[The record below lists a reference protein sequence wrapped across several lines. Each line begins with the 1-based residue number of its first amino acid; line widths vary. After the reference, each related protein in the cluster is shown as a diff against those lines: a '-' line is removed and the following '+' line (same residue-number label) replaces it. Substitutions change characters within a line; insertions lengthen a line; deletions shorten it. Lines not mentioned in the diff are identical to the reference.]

1 MRENASE
8 HAGRELLDVLPA
20 IIAVAT
26 LGIGSTTA
34 ILGSGELTAVVFVV
48 GWLLLTPLS
57 AILGDLSSV
66 RTLVSSSA
74 SASESTAATEDD
86 EAALEALKRRYARGE
101 IDEAEFERRTA
112 LLLENQSIDDVQSR
126 VDREQSHAT
135 GTTEERAELRRDRER
150 EFET

>member
-1 MRENASE
+1 MSENASE
-8 HAGRELLDVLPA
+8 HAARELLDVLPA

-34 ILGSGELTAVVFVV
+34 ILGSGELTAIVFVV

-66 RTLVSSSA
+66 QNRLSSSA
-74 SASESTAATEDD
+74 SASESTAATDDD
-86 EAALEALKRRYARGE
+86 EDALEALKRRYARGE

-126 VDREQSHAT
+126 VERERTRPTST
-135 GTTEERAELRRDRER
+135 IDGRSDGRRDRER
-150 EFET
+150 EFES